1 MNPMAIRTTGIP
13 EDVLTVMLVVV
24 FAVILACAA
33 LVVVTNYLDKVRDRS
48 RKAGTQRAGN
58 VIVRS
63 EHVPEGSGPPSAP
76 TDHAGLLL
84 SNSASSRLSYSGD
97 NIAGDSSNARK
108 EQGDDVIF
116 PKKGQVWTQKERARA
131 YALTSSLPLLVFLTI
146 GIVNGF
152 MPMILVAALGLVGAL
167 MIWLGAERDR
177 RGEP

>member
-33 LVVVTNYLDKVRDRS
+33 LVVVTNYRDKVKDRS

-63 EHVPEGSGPPSAP
+63 EHMPEAGPPSAP
-76 TDHAGLLL
+76 PDHAGLRL

-97 NIAGDSSNARK
+97 NIVGDSSDARK

-131 YALTSSLPLLVFLTI
+131 YALASSLPLLVFLTI